1 MNTRSISKQGW
12 QSPILLLLLA
22 LSTVPGMAQD
32 WLFTEGEARAY
43 PRLRTGAGGVF
54 VLTYCVV
61 RGQQTDVY
69 VTHSND
75 DGVTWSEKSL
85 AATVRSGTI
94 GLQRQPQT
102 ILDNQGILHLAFED
116 FRSGSTSIDAWYCRS
131 TDMGATWS
139 EPQRLGLPSYRNF
152 VSIAADS
159 VGHVYVSYLGNSP
172 LGLPTEARVQIF
184 VSSDRGSTWNLPVVV
199 DNIAGGI
206 ACECCQQSVDVAPNG
221 TVAVAYRANVSN
233 IRDIHVVRSTDF
245 GQTWLPAIKVQSGQW
260 SIDGCP
266 STGPKISHDES
277 GATHVVWRDA
287 RDSVGRNV
295 VWYAKLPAN
304 STEVPHNVDLSSARA
319 ESADYPDLAVT
330 KDGKTV
336 CVVFESGTGLQTAI
350 TSDSGQSF
358 TVRTLDEFVRN
369 SVWASAALQQSDNTP
384 FYVWQATR
392 DGRYDLRYDDGSILS
407 VPSQA
412 SVRVQM
418 VMTSNGLVV
427 DADEE
432 ITISIADQLGRLILR
447 QHVHPGRSVVSALLR
462 GVYFVSV
469 RSALGKVTTG
479 SIQVP

>member
-94 GLQRQPQT
+94 GLQRQPQA

-116 FRSGSTSIDAWYCRS
+116 FRSGSSSIDAWYCRS
-131 TDMGATWS
+131 TNLGATWS
-139 EPQRLGLPSYRNF
+139 EPRLLGVSSYRDF

-159 VGHVYVSYLGNSP
+159 VGHVYVSYLGNSS
-172 LGLPTEARVQIF
+172 LGLPTEARVQVF
-184 VSSDRGSTWNLPVVV
+184 VSSDRGITWTAPVVV
-199 DNIAGGI
+199 DNIPGGI
-206 ACECCQQSVDVAPNG
+206 ACECCQQIVDVAPNG
-221 TVAVAYRANVSN
+221 TVAIAYRANVSN
-233 IRDIHVVRSTDF
+233 IRDVHVVRSTDF
-245 GQTWLPAIKVQSGQW
+245 GETWLPAIKVQSGPW

-266 STGPKISHDES
+266 STGPKIAHDMA
-277 GATHVVWRDA
+277 GATHIVWRDA

-304 STEVPHNVDLSSARA
+304 STDVPHNVDLSSTRA
-319 ESADYPDLAVT
+319 ENSDYPDLAVT
-330 KDGKTV
+330 HDGRTIY
-336 CVVFESGTGLQTAI
+336 VVYESGTGLQSAVAADGGET
-350 TSDSGQSF
+350 F
-358 TVRTLDEFVRN
+358 TNRVLDEVVSRN
-369 SVWASAALQQSDNTP
+369 AWASVTIQSGGGQP
-384 FYVWQATR
+384 LYVWQATR
-392 DGRYDLRYDDGSILS
+392 NGNFDLRYDDGKIMS
-407 VPSQA
+407 VDNTDESGL
-412 SVRVQM
+412 RIE
-418 VMTSNGLVV
+418 MTTAGLVLEYPEPMTIHIV
-427 DADEE
+427 DLLGQRFTTEYVTSGRAVLHSLPRGLFFY
-432 ITISIADQLGRLILR
+432 TLQAASGRVVTGRLL
-447 QHVHPGRSVVSALLR
+447 QP
-462 GVYFVSV
+462 
-469 RSALGKVTTG
+469 
-479 SIQVP
+479 